1 LKRIDSRIL
10 GLPLLHSLRGASNV
24 IFINFLGGLVA
35 STQWNFATGQASFS
49 PKPFDTDGNTTFFSA
64 AEKLTI
70 SYIWN
75 RVAEDYAPWNVD
87 VTTEPPAVFGPT
99 TGTIMIT
106 SNVDAKGIP
115 MPTSTAGGIS
125 YVNVWGLNNYAT

>member
-1 LKRIDSRIL
+1 MNKR
-10 GLPLLHSLRGASNV
+10 ASYT
-24 IFINFLGGLVA
+24 A
-35 STQWNFATGQASFS
+35 
-49 PKPFDTDGNTTFFSA
+49 KPFNIDGNPNDFSA
-64 AEKLTI
+64 TEKSTI

-106 SNVDAKGIP
+106 SNIDANGIP
-115 MPTSTAGGIS
+115 MPMKTGGGIS
-125 YVNVWGLNNYAT
+125 FVNVWGTSKYAT